1 MNDTDRSS
9 DARAKWKIRY
19 VNFLLQFSYEKKLV
33 HAVSPPL
40 LPPDKTSHF
49 RDTRRY
55 EFSKYLFIRL
65 EWNYSTRPVDSGI
78 DRVSEQVAID
88 TISSKH
94 TGPA

>member
-1 MNDTDRSS
+1 MENSICEFSSPIFAREETRS
-9 DARAKWKIRY
+9 RRIP
-19 VNFLLQFSYEKKLV
+19 
-33 HAVSPPL
+33 SPSP
-40 LPPDKTSHF
+40 PPDKTSHF

-78 DRVSEQVAID
+78 DRVSEQAAID